1 MRYRSLLLAAASLTA
16 FAATAHAQT
25 AAQTQAS
32 AADDSTNVEEIVVT
46 GTRTAGRSRLD
57 TLAPVD
63 VVTAKTLQQRGSTEL
78 AAALAATVP
87 SITFP
92 RPSNTDGTDSVRPAV
107 LRGQGPDQTLVLVN
121 GTRRHATALVNLN
134 GSVGR
139 GSAAADLNAIPSVAL
154 ERIEVLRDGAS
165 AQYGSDAIAGVVNL
179 RLREADH
186 GGGVT
191 VSTGKYITSFDGL
204 QTGQKQKRRDG
215 LTTTVSGWQGL
226 KLGSDGFLTLSVEYL
241 DRDYTNRSDT
251 DTRVTPQRV
260 TSRFGDPEVEQVSFY
275 ANAGKPIGDNWEL
288 YGWYGYQQRDA
299 EASAT
304 YRLPTDAS
312 QNIPSVYP
320 NGYLPLIT
328 TNTEDVTAAVGLK
341 GELAGWKLDA
351 NLVYGKNDLDF
362 GVKNTLNPSYGPT
375 SPTSFK
381 AGGLTYDQ
389 LVFGLDASREFD
401 VGLAGPL
408 NVAWG
413 VEARRETYQIN
424 AGEVAS
430 YARGTVSPTLSFGS
444 RGFTGFTPSNAIDVD
459 RDAVGV
465 YLDLEG
471 KLTEKLTASAAVR
484 YEDYS
489 DFGTNTSGKLSARYD
504 FTDAFALRGAVSTG
518 FRAPSLQ
525 QQYFTSTSIL
535 YINQT
540 VGGVTTAVPFETG
553 TYPSVSAVGKA
564 LGGKPLEP
572 EKSKNFSLGAVFHKG
587 PFELTVDAYQIDV
600 DNRIVLTETLTGSAT
615 AAAGTNARV
624 IFDLL
629 APYGASAARYF
640 TNGVDTKTKGI
651 DVVARYRIVDDQAG
665 TFDLTAAGNVNN
677 FDVRR
682 TPTTTVLPTPV
693 TLFARQATLRFE
705 EGTPEW
711 KVSLQGD
718 WSKGPWGATLR
729 TTLYDDVLA
738 PGTAADGSGD
748 WHTGTQGIVDLEAR
762 YRFGDH
768 TTVSVGADNLFDQ
781 YPDQVPPNLNTSGG
795 NPFSSFSPFG
805 FNGRFVYGRVA
816 VSW

>member
-16 FAATAHAQT
+16 FTATAHAQT
-25 AAQTQAS
+25 AAPAG
-32 AADDSTNVEEIVVT
+32 DNTNVEEIVVT

-204 QTGQKQKRRDG
+204 QTGKKQKRRDG

-226 KLGSDGFLTLSVEYL
+226 KLGSDGFLTLSAEYL

-328 TNTEDVTAAVGLK
+328 TNTEDVTAAAGLR

-351 NLVYGKNDLDF
+351 NLVYGKNDIDF

-375 SPTSFK
+375 SPTRFK

-430 YARGTVSPTLSFGS
+430 YARGAVSPTLSFGS

-553 TYPSVSAVGKA
+553 TYPSVSQVGKA

-651 DVVARYRIVDDQAG
+651 DVVARYRIFDDQAG